1 MGESD
6 DGQVEVKLILS
17 ELGSQDG
24 ILLHWFGRTVCHR
37 GVVHHSGTSWV
48 SGLPRVVDC
57 H

>member
-6 DGQVEVKLILS
+6 DGQMEVKLILS

-48 SGLPRVVDC
+48 SGLPRFVDC